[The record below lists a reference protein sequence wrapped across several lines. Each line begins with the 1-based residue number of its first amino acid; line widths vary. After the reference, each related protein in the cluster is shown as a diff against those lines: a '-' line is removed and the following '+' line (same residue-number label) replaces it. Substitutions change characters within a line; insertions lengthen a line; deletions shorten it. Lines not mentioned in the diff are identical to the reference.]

1 MFARDGGFP
10 RGPSFRR
17 ACQKD
22 VKNKV
27 VLVDR
32 LSRDSTV
39 TGEDLNRIKDLP
51 WLSPGG
57 ALKDWISQPCLDWNL
72 PVKIV
77 KDVQDMLENKL

>member
-1 MFARDGGFP
+1 MSNDKA
-10 RGPSFRR
+10 
-17 ACQKD
+17 
-22 VKNKV
+22 
-27 VLVDR
+27 VLVDW

-57 ALKDWISQPCLDWNL
+57 ALKDWISLPCLDWNL

-77 KDVQDMLENKL
+77 KDVQDMLKNKL